1 MELDVPSDW
10 TPLVLVV
17 VMVAIAGVLFV
28 LMQRQMKRLH
38 ANWSAQD
45 ADDPDAGDDVA
56 GDPGAAGPE
65 GGRPGE
71 EDGRRR
77 G

>member
-38 ANWSAQD
+38 ANWSAQSPD
-45 ADDPDAGDDVA
+45 SPDAGDGA
-56 GDPGAAGPE
+56 AHDPGAGGDGPGAGE
-65 GGRPGE
+65 Q
-71 EDGRRR
+71 DGRRR